1 MDSEL
6 QISHFNLER
15 NDRQSGKKG
24 GGLLTYIHESLIY
37 TKIVEISNS
46 ETQLEQLWI
55 TANQPKG
62 GKFIVGNI
70 YRPPNENHKASL
82 DTLKKTL
89 QGLSNKPEVYILGDF
104 NINMAATNNTATKDL
119 NWLLHTLNMV
129 QHVKSSTRVAES
141 TRSIIDLIVSTR
153 SEKVQEVSTAL
164 STISDHYLVYINIKK
179 SKTATKKVKV
189 KGRIYKNF
197 TKDAY
202 RDLLAES
209 DLNQVLN
216 EKDPIKSWDILHEV
230 LVHTLDKIAPV
241 TEMKVTQNPPPWMD
255 RETREL
261 IKQKNQALKQA
272 HNTNRKEDW
281 IAARTK
287 RNDINKQIRAK
298 KKCYILK
305 ETLSKCPKRIWSAIR
320 KLIPGEKTMQVIQA
334 IKTQE
339 KEITDPLEIA
349 TTFNDYFSTVGQNL
363 AAQITKDKQYVKPEI
378 QEPNT
383 SLEIPR
389 VTPVIIGK
397 YIDKLPKNK
406 SSGLK
411 DLPIKAVKAA
421 KDSISICL
429 SHIINNI
436 FEQCK
441 ITQKWKAAII
451 TPIHKGGLKE
461 TVSNYRPI
469 SVLPFMDKL
478 LERVIKDNLMTHLE
492 GQKCLTENQGGY
504 RKNYST
510 ITMTRKL
517 VDHILNNRE
526 DKIPTVAVFIDLSKA
541 FDTISHKGLITKLQK
556 YGIKNDVLNLLKD
569 YLSHRTQ
576 QTSINGTL
584 SQPREITF
592 LESLRVS
599 LLGPIFFLLFINDME
614 KVIKHSHICLFAD
627 DTVLYNSNINK
638 ETMELELQEDLT
650 SLSRWLNNNE
660 LTINVKKSKVM
671 TFSTHS
677 RKIDGINLGINGQIL
692 DTVDTYK
699 YLGLIVDNK
708 LSFQNHIYYVSR

>member
-1 MDSEL
+1 M
-6 QISHFNLER
+6 
-15 NDRQSGKKG
+15 
-24 GGLLTYIHESLIY
+24 
-37 TKIVEISNS
+37 
-46 ETQLEQLWI
+46 
-55 TANQPKG
+55 
-62 GKFIVGNI
+62 
-70 YRPPNENHKASL
+70 
-82 DTLKKTL
+82 
-89 QGLSNKPEVYILGDF
+89 
-104 NINMAATNNTATKDL
+104 
-119 NWLLHTLNMV
+119 
-129 QHVKSSTRVAES
+129 
-141 TRSIIDLIVSTR
+141 
-153 SEKVQEVSTAL
+153 QE
-164 STISDHYLVYINIKK
+164 
-179 SKTATKKVKV
+179 
-189 KGRIYKNF
+189 
-197 TKDAY
+197 
-202 RDLLAES
+202 
-209 DLNQVLN
+209 
-216 EKDPIKSWDILHEV
+216 
-230 LVHTLDKIAPV
+230 
-241 TEMKVTQNPPPWMD
+241 
-255 RETREL
+255 
-261 IKQKNQALKQA
+261 
-272 HNTNRKEDW
+272 
-281 IAARTK
+281 
-287 RNDINKQIRAK
+287 
-298 KKCYILK
+298 
-305 ETLSKCPKRIWSAIR
+305 
-320 KLIPGEKTMQVIQA
+320 IQA

-339 KEITDPLEIA
+339 KDPLEIA

-397 YIDKLPKNK
+397 YIDKLPNNK
-406 SSGLK
+406 SSGFK

-441 ITQKWKAAII
+441 IPQNWKAAII

-461 TVSNYRPI
+461 TVSNYQPI

-510 ITMTRKL
+510 VTMTRKL

-584 SQPREITF
+584 SQPREINYGVPQG
-592 LESLRVS
+592 SV
-599 LLGPIFFLLFINDME
+599 LGPIFFLLFINDME
-614 KVIKHSHICLFAD
+614 KVIKHSQICLFAD

-660 LTINVKKSKVM
+660 LTINVKKSKEIRNNIHINTAVTIFKSVIQPHLDYCNIVWDAAGQSLKGKLQEIQEKALEIAYQGVKVNDTNTLHRLSKTLPINERTEM
-671 TFSTHS
+671 HLAQHVYNITKLPSPVFLKSTISYTSHTYHTRGKEDKNLKL
-677 RKIDGINLGINGQIL
+677 RKPRTESLRK
-692 DTVDTYK
+692 TV
-699 YLGLIVDNK
+699 
-708 LSFQNHIYYVSR
+708 YYRSS